1 MALTTPSVSP
11 AIVVKE
17 IDLTGVA
24 PNVETSLSGMVG
36 DFNWGP
42 VDVPTRVQDEGQLAE
57 VFGTPNDGNAVDYF
71 SAAQYLRYSGNL
83 IVNRAIKQSY
93 NAHSGLPSQ
102 SILVKSRID
111 YEQQES
117 TFEGQTDLQWV
128 SKYPGKLGNSIAVS
142 VFASESDQTA
152 NETNWDAWPYREQFD
167 SRPGTSA
174 WADKFNASNDEIH
187 IAVIDVDG
195 EISGTPGSVLET
207 FAYVS
212 VALGAKTVDNGDNY
226 VRGVVNSGSN
236 YIWFAGWWDNQPTG
250 GETGSGFTGIKGNYW
265 GQAPNIT
272 NADDYG
278 QGVLMTNPTGS
289 TEVINPAATQSLR
302 GGQDSLALGSAEFNS
317 AFENF
322 ENKDLVDVQILIAPG
337 MTTKSEQVSVV
348 TTLEA
353 IARGTRRDCVVVTS
367 PDRTAAVGNVSA
379 VSSVIETADE
389 LPASSYLIVDSAYL
403 RVYNKYADNYIYVP
417 AASSTAG
424 LLALT
429 DANYG
434 PWYSPAGE
442 RRGQYL
448 GSTGVS
454 YSPNKADRDEL
465 YKSNVNPIVQFSG
478 RGMLLFGDKTKQARP
493 GAFDRINVR
502 RLFLAVEKS
511 VSISARNF
519 MFEFNDEFTRSE
531 FVAIVEPLLRE
542 IQARRG
548 IEEFYVQCDARNN
561 TEEVRARNELVA
573 SVFIKPAYAINFIT
587 LNFVATRAGLDFE
600 EVIGTLS

>member
-42 VDVPTRVQDEGQLAE
+42 VDVPTRIQDEAQLAE
-57 VFGTPNDGNAVDYF
+57 VFGTPNEFNAVDYF

-83 IVNRAIKQSY
+83 IVNRQVTTSSAVPINRAY
-93 NAHSGLPSQ
+93 NSVSGSTTQ
-102 SILVKSRID
+102 EIYND
-111 YEQQES
+111 EQWETS
-117 TFEGQTDLQWV
+117 TSSEMFIA
-128 SKYPGKLGNSIAVS
+128 KYPGVLGNSLKVS
-142 VFASESDQTA
+142 IFSIQSGDSA
-152 NETNWDAWPYREQFD
+152 NSTETVNNFNAWAYNDNFDAQ
-167 SRPGTSA
+167 PGTSS
-174 WADKFNASNDEIH
+174 WASEKFPAGTITNDEVH
-187 IAVIDVDG
+187 VAVIDEDG
-195 EISGTPGSVLET
+195 AISGTVGSVLEV
-207 FAYVS
+207 FPFVS
-212 VALGAKTVDNGDNY
+212 VAKGAKTVDNGDNY
-226 VRGVVNSGSN
+226 LGSVINNSSKYIRFGDFDSDVLIYGSN
-236 YIWFAGWWDNQPTG
+236 WGTAP
-250 GETGSGFTGIKGNYW
+250 SGTR
-265 GQAPNIT
+265 
-272 NADDYG
+272 DYA
-278 QGVLMTNPTGS
+278 QNVFYT
-289 TEVINPAATQSLR
+289 SL
-302 GGQDSLALGSAEFNS
+302 DSAEVSLSNGKNSTGLVAADYTQAFN
-317 AFENF
+317 NF
-322 ENKDLVDVQILIAPG
+322 ENQDEIDVQILIAPG
-337 MTTKSEQVSVV
+337 MPNSEEHVSVV
-348 TTLEA
+348 NDLTGIAATT
-353 IARGTRRDCVVVTS
+353 RKDCVVVAS
-367 PDRTAAVGNVSA
+367 PDRAAVVGNTDPVTSTLA
-379 VSSVIETADE
+379 TTNQFPGGTAG
-389 LPASSYLIVDSAYL
+389 SYLIVDNNYL
-403 RVYNKYADNYIYVP
+403 RVYDKYNDNYIYVP

-424 LLALT
+424 LLAAT

-442 RRGQYL
+442 RRGEYL
-448 GSTGVS
+448 GATSIA
-454 YSPNKADRDEL
+454 YSPSKAQRDTL

-478 RGMLLFGDKTKQARP
+478 RGILLFGDKTKQSRAS
-493 GAFDRINVR
+493 AFDRINVR

-511 VSISARNF
+511 VALAARNF

-548 IEEFYVQCDARNN
+548 IEEFFVQCDARNN